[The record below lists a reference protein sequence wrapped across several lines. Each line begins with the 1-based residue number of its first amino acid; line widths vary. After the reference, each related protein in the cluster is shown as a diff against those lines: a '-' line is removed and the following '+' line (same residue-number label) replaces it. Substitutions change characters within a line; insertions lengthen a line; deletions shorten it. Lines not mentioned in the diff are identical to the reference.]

1 MSGAR
6 QAAEAGTFALDV
18 EVAQDAPI
26 PLHASFTVRATD
38 VLAVFGPSGAGKTT
52 LLRTIAGLHRAT
64 HAVIRCADRVWAD
77 TRDGT
82 WVATSRRRVGYVPQD
97 YALFPH
103 LDAQRNVETAL
114 GDLPRAERAAEAR
127 RWLAAVHLAG
137 LEDRRPA
144 DLSGGQQ
151 QRVAL
156 ARALARRPDVLLL
169 DEPFA
174 GADAA
179 LRARLHDE
187 LDALRRTIARPVV
200 LVTHSMA
207 DVRRLATHMLVL
219 VAGRTVAAGPL
230 TALSTEPGL
239 GEAVAPA
246 DVGSVLETRV
256 TDVDTAHGLATC
268 AFDGGTVIVAAGRLA
283 AGQRARVHVPAR
295 DVILATAR
303 PERVSLHNV
312 LAGTVLKVAS
322 LDAARVLVQV
332 GVGGS
337 IILAEITR
345 DAVERLQLRPGLPVF
360 ALVKSVSLTAHPSP
374 A

>member
-1 MSGAR
+1 MSGA
-6 QAAEAGTFALDV
+6 APAAGTSMLTLDV
-18 EVAQDAPI
+18 EVAHTAPI
-26 PLHASFTVRATD
+26 PLDLGFSVGAGD

-52 LLRTIAGLHRAT
+52 LLRTIAGLHRPA
-64 HAVIRCADRVWAD
+64 HAVIRCGGRVWTD

-82 WVATSRRRVGYVPQD
+82 WLPTARRRVGYVPQD

-103 LDAQRNVETAL
+103 LDARRNVETAL
-114 GDLPRAERAAEAR
+114 GDLPRAARGAEAR
-127 RWLAAVHLAG
+127 RWLAAVHLAE
-137 LEDRRPA
+137 LESRRPA

-187 LDALRRTIARPVV
+187 LDALRRTLARPVV

-219 VAGRTVAAGPL
+219 VAGRAVAAGPL
-230 TALSTEPGL
+230 TALSTETSL
-239 GEAVAPA
+239 GEVMAPA
-246 DVGSVLETRV
+246 DVGSVLETSV
-256 TDVDTAHGLATC
+256 TAVDAAHGLATC
-268 AFDGGTVIVAAGRLA
+268 TFDGGSVIVPARGLA
-283 AGQRARVHVPAR
+283 TGQRARVHVPAR
-295 DVILATAR
+295 EVILATAR
-303 PERVSLHNV
+303 PEHLSLHNV
-312 LAGTVLKVAS
+312 LAGTVRQVTP
-322 LDAARVLVQV
+322 LDDARVLVQI
-332 GVGGS
+332 GVGRS
-337 IILAEITR
+337 IVLAEITR
-345 DAVERLQLRPGLPVF
+345 DAVERLQLRPDVTAF